1 MINIYISY
9 IFNSLESDCPTIKE
23 LSLFVLSQSDV
34 VRSWQL
40 LGSVLLKRDV
50 SLLHRFRNP
59 DAIECCRI
67 ILTEWVESPNATWS
81 SLLRALD
88 SINLQSAAGRIAR
101 LLPGIV
107 ISSLCNMNV
116 RT

>member
-1 MINIYISY
+1 M
-9 IFNSLESDCPTIKE
+9 
-23 LSLFVLSQSDV
+23 LSQSDV
-34 VRSWQL
+34 VRSWER

-50 SLLHRFRNP
+50 SLLHHYRNA

-67 ILTEWVESPNATWS
+67 ILTEWVESPNATWT

-88 SINLQSAAGRIAR
+88 SIKLQSAAGRIAR
-101 LLPGIV
+101 LLPGTV

-116 RT
+116 HKYIRSYCNHVHMYNKQCA